1 MPAIAPWLR
10 RHPLPCFGV
19 MTLSFLVFGGL
30 TLDLVR
36 VFAANLQF
44 LSDNGWQALQ
54 DGGLAQLVEL
64 LLSAVGAMVAYLLF
78 KLCETLLLQSLA
90 AKP

>member
-1 MPAIAPWLR
+1 
-10 RHPLPCFGV
+10 